1 MTDLRPVTVDKR
13 GAHDDKPVSYK
24 HLDVYKRQVLRRPG
38 KGATSDILTV
48 ILDR

>member
-1 MTDLRPVTVDKR
+1 MTVTIPAIIRIMARSDI
-13 GAHDDKPVSYK
+13 
-24 HLDVYKRQVLRRPG
+24 